1 MNVIKETPGTS
12 AAGRIKGAAPG
23 PVHVLP
29 ATLIPRGST
38 AAAEHDTIWPGYE
51 VSGFGTATTTTEA
64 QEGYFSIF
72 PRRDYLQDDPPLE
85 DARAALAELRR
96 LTDFTW
102 GQVARLFNV
111 DRRSIHNW
119 VSGKRMN
126 HRNEEHLRRLLAFTR
141 QIDRGTASANRNMLL
156 NPSPEGVVPFDL
168 LAEKRYTEA
177 LASVGPPPR
186 RPRRRPRPLSREAEK
201 ERRTE
206 PPETRISA
214 PEDAV
219 HIDKGR
225 TRPATTVRVK
235 ASEEEED
242 NSMSVSYTHLTLP
255 TNREV

>member
-38 AAAEHDTIWPGYE
+38 AAAEHDTIWPGY
-51 VSGFGTATTTTEA
+51 
-64 QEGYFSIF
+64 
-72 PRRDYLQDDPPLE
+72 
-85 DARAALAELRR
+85 
-96 LTDFTW
+96 
-102 GQVARLFNV
+102 QVAGLFNV

-141 QIDRGTASANRNMLL
+141 QIDRGTASANRNILL
-156 NPSPEGVVPFDL
+156 DPSPEGVVPFDL

-177 LASVGPPPR
+177 LASVGPSTR

-201 ERRTE
+201 ERRPE

-219 HIDKGR
+219 HIDQGR

-242 NSMSVSYTHLTLP
+242 NSMS
-255 TNREV
+255 

>member
-12 AAGRIKGAAPG
+12 AAGIIKGAAPG

-29 ATLIPRGST
+29 ATLMSRGST
-38 AAAEHDTIWPGYE
+38 AAAEHDTIWAEYE
-51 VSGFGTATTTTEA
+51 GSGFGTATTTTEA
-64 QEGYFSIF
+64 QEGYSSIV
-72 PRRDYLQDDPPLE
+72 PRRDSLQDDAPLE
-85 DARAALAELRR
+85 GTQASLTELRR

-102 GQVARLFNV
+102 DQVARLFNV

-141 QIDRGTASANRNMLL
+141 QIDRGTASANRNILL
-156 NPSPEGVVPFDL
+156 DPSPEGVVPFDL

-177 LASVGPPPR
+177 LASVGPSTR

-201 ERRTE
+201 ERRPE

-214 PEDAV
+214 PEDSV
-219 HIDKGR
+219 HIDQGR
-225 TRPATTVRVK
+225 TRAATTVRVK
-235 ASEEEED
+235 AREEEED
-242 NSMSVSYTHLTLP
+242 NSMS
-255 TNREV
+255 